1 MNLRDLRYIIAVADL
16 GHFGRAATA
25 CHVSQPTLS
34 GQILKLEEELGVG
47 IFERVGK
54 SIATT
59 AAGEQVLDHARRAI
73 AAADDLLACA
83 KACRDPMIG
92 PLRLGVIPTL
102 GPYLMP
108 FVLPRARQAMPAT
121 PLLLVEDLTARLIEL
136 VVSGRLDAAIIAS
149 DPETAA
155 LETVALFDEPFFL
168 VLPDDHPLS
177 RGASV
182 DAAEID
188 PHRLLLLADGHCLRD
203 QALDLCQHPDLGE
216 DTMVDMRATSLQTLL
231 HMAAA
236 GYGMTLAPGLALLDP
251 HGLPGNLVARRIDG
265 PHASRRVRL
274 ISRQTNPRRPAIA
287 VLADLIRQSIPKD
300 AAELLE
306 LTPASFGQASTT
318 GRRAASSATA
328 TD

>member
-1 MNLRDLRYIIAVADL
+1 MNLRDLRYIVAVADL

-34 GQILKLEEELGVG
+34 GQILKLEEKLGVG

-59 AAGEQVLDHARRAI
+59 AAGEQILEHARRAI

-92 PLRLGVIPTL
+92 PLHLGVIPTL

-108 FVLPRARQAMPAT
+108 FVLPRARRMMPAT
-121 PLLLVEDLTARLIEL
+121 PLLLVEDLTSRLIDL

-149 DPETAA
+149 DPESPG
-155 LETVALFDEPFFL
+155 LESADLFDEPFFL
-168 VLPDDHPLS
+168 VLPEDHPLAG
-177 RGASV
+177 RPSV
-182 DAAEID
+182 AAADID
-188 PHRLLLLADGHCLRD
+188 PQSLLLLADGHCLRD
-203 QALDLCQHPDLGE
+203 QALELCHHPDLGE
-216 DTMVDMRATSLQTLL
+216 DAMADMRATSLQTLL

-236 GYGMTLAPGLALLDP
+236 GYGMTLAPGLALLEP
-251 HGLPGNLVARRIDG
+251 HGLPGTLTARRIDG
-265 PHASRRVRL
+265 APASRRVRL
-274 ISRQTNPRRPAIA
+274 ISRRTNPRRPAL
-287 VLADLIRQSIPKD
+287 LALANLIRQSIPKGAAQPLD
-300 AAELLE
+300 DSGVYVQAAESRE
-306 LTPASFGQASTT
+306 AS
-318 GRRAASSATA
+318 RATA

>member
-1 MNLRDLRYIIAVADL
+1 MNLRDLRYIVAVADL
-16 GHFGRAATA
+16 GHFGRAAAA

-59 AAGEQVLDHARRAI
+59 AAGEQILDHARRAI

-83 KACRDPMIG
+83 KARRDPMVG

-102 GPYLMP
+102 GPYLTP
-108 FVLPRARQAMPAT
+108 FILPRAREAMPAT
-121 PLLLVEDLTARLIEL
+121 PLLLVEDLTARLIEP

-149 DPETAA
+149 DPETDA
-155 LETVALFDEPFFL
+155 LESTALFDEPFFL
-168 VLPDDHPLS
+168 ALPEDHPLS
-177 RGASV
+177 RRAGV

-188 PHRLLLLADGHCLRD
+188 PQRLLLLADGHCLRD

-216 DTMVDMRATSLQTLL
+216 DAMADMRATSLQTLL

-236 GYGMTLAPGLALLDP
+236 GYGMTLAPSLALLDARS
-251 HGLPGNLVARRIDG
+251 LPGGLTARRLDG

-274 ISRQTNPRRPAIA
+274 ISRRTNPRRPAIA
-287 VLADLIRQSIPKD
+287 ALAELIRGSVPKD
-300 AAELLE
+300 AVEPSE
-306 LTPASFGQASTT
+306 
-318 GRRAASSATA
+318 
-328 TD
+328 